1 MNLNKPIFKIF
12 NLPQHASHEIIF
24 KPHFYN
30 FIIWALG
37 SMLREI
43 GIYIYLE
50 QWEAWWGTSRRMLGD
65 TEVSSN

>member
-1 MNLNKPIFKIF
+1 VHLEGCQKRKNK
-12 NLPQHASHEIIF
+12 IIF
-24 KPHFYN
+24 L
-30 FIIWALG
+30 IWALG

-65 TEVSSN
+65 TEKAIMHIKKR